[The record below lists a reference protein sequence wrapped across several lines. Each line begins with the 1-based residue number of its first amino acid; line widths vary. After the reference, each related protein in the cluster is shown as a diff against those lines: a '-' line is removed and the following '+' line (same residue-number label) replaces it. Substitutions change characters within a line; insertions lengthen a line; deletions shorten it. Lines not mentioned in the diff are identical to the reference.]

1 MCILLLRQEVH
12 CSPLRK
18 ETGDSSRVCTSH
30 SKRPFIKQYSLRASL
45 VAQMV
50 KNLCAMQVDLGSIP
64 ESARSPD
71 EENGNPLQYSCLEN
85 SRDRGAWRATVHGVT
100 KSPTQ
105 LSDFTFLSLFQY
117 CCLGNPTD
125 RGAWWAIVRGVT
137 KESDTT

>member
-18 ETGDSSRVCTSH
+18 ETGDSSQVCTSH

-85 SRDRGAWRATVHGVT
+85 SRDRGAWRATVHGI
-100 KSPTQ
+100 
-105 LSDFTFLSLFQY
+105 
-117 CCLGNPTD
+117 
-125 RGAWWAIVRGVT
+125 A
-137 KESDTT
+137 ESDTTEETEHAALTMHLYGKVNLMYILISPFLPQMY

>member
-85 SRDRGAWRATVHGVT
+85 PVDRGAWRATVHGVA
-100 KSPTQ
+100 KSRTR
-105 LSDFTFLSLFQY
+105 LSNFTFTY
-117 CCLGNPTD
+117 CHFLNCLGL
-125 RGAWWAIVRGVT
+125 VL
-137 KESDTT
+137 